1 MELHPYTCKN
11 CGAPI
16 DVVHM
21 RCTYCGTAYE
31 DESLK
36 KIVIRTERPGE
47 YVIRANVA
55 FDTAMVAGAP
65 AEVLRDATLRELR
78 NQLADGLLGFI
89 KLTTNRDPR
98 LMMECIRGEVRVIDP
113 YFDGY

>member
-21 RCTYCGTAYE
+21 RCTYRGTAYE

-47 YVIRANVA
+47 HVIRANVA
-55 FDTAMVAGAP
+55 FDTAMVANAP
-65 AEVLRDATLRELR
+65 EEVLRDVALRELR